1 MSYRCPLVPPHV
13 DAGGA
18 VMEHESRR
26 DCVRMG
32 AANRGTATAP
42 AVVVPLP
49 SAPAEAGPAVPSGVP
64 PSPVPGAPE
73 SPAVAV
79 PTPEPAAEPPRKGR
93 RFGILKRRSDA
104 APESE
109 TKADRLAAEPRWML
123 SGSVTTMFWGTVLSL
138 ARGAVEA
145 FDSAI
150 HARQPFD
157 TSILEFT
164 VSEEKLVGEV
174 MPPLTTKL
182 LKGLGVKSEEAAET
196 FVHGMVILRIFGR
209 IALAL
214 ARHVWSELAA
224 RAKEAKEKKA
234 ATAVAAATAFPAAS
248 AQYTVSLTDASL
260 AGVMG

>member
-42 AVVVPLP
+42 AIIVPVP
-49 SAPAEAGPAVPSGVP
+49 NATAEAGSAVPPGVP
-64 PSPVPGAPE
+64 PSPVTGAPE

-79 PTPEPAAEPPRKGR
+79 PAPEPAAESPRKGR
-93 RFGILKRRSDA
+93 RFGILKRKSDA
-104 APESE
+104 APENE
-109 TKADRLAAEPRWML
+109 TRADRLAAEPRWML
-123 SGSVTTMFWGTVLSL
+123 SGSVTTMFWSTVLSL

-145 FDSAI
+145 FDTAI

-174 MPPLTTKL
+174 MPPLTTKI

-214 ARHVWSELAA
+214 ARHVWSELSL

-234 ATAVAAATAFPAAS
+234 AASVVAATAIPPITG
-248 AQYTVSLTDASL
+248 QYTVATADASL
-260 AGVMG
+260 PGVPG